1 MIYNIYW
8 SILSFLLFD
17 FLYIILCIYFYL
29 SIKINIILSSQYLI
43 LIIINLKK
51 LKIVEMY
58 IEIYFIMLK
67 SVIYISF
74 IEIINK

>member
-29 SIKINIILSSQYLI
+29 SIKINIILSNQYLI

>member
-8 SILSFLLFD
+8 SILSFLLLD